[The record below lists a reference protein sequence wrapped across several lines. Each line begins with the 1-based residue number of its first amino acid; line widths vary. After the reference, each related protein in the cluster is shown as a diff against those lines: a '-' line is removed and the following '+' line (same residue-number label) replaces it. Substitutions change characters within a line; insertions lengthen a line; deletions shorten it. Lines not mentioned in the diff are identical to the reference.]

1 MEKLYYKV
9 YQDKESIEDVYYI
22 DTQEGVLA
30 TLEEWKSDSAEGEL
44 APVFEPILITR
55 IQRVLVPYN
64 ADKSLRGSYPP

>member
-44 APVFEPILITR
+44 APVFEPILMTKKEYER
-55 IQRVLVPYN
+55 LPEF
-64 ADKSLRGSYPP
+64 KGF